1 MFKWFYNSFKMILYI
16 MNQRWHRN
24 LFWRFRK
31 FRVSDYSFRNLIRNS
46 KPQPK
51 PETSTETRNL
61 NRNPETAKTSIIY
74 LFILSKVGAET
85 LLCQIRKFQA
95 SDYNF
100 RNLIQNSKPHPT
112 PETSFETWNLTW
124 TPKTTQTSICCI
136 NVLYI
141 SFKCTDVCN
150 VFSIYINR
158 IDVCYISP

>member
-1 MFKWFYNSFKMILYI
+1 MTTYTA
-16 MNQRWHRN
+16 NQRWHRN

-85 LLCQIRKFQA
+85 FVP
-95 SDYNF
+95 N
-100 RNLIQNSKPHPT
+100 
-112 PETSFETWNLTW
+112 
-124 TPKTTQTSICCI
+124 PKVSGFG
-136 NVLYI
+136 L
-141 SFKCTDVCN
+141 
-150 VFSIYINR
+150 
-158 IDVCYISP
+158 

>member
-1 MFKWFYNSFKMILYI
+1 MGPAPLEHFWVRQYAG
-16 MNQRWHRN
+16 QRWHRN

-46 KPQPK
+46 KPHPK

-85 LLCQIRKFQA
+85 LLCQIRKFRA

-100 RNLIQNSKPHPT
+100 RNLIRNSKPHPK
-112 PETSFETWNLTW
+112 PETSFE
-124 TPKTTQTSICCI
+124 PKPHLNTKNYPNFHIH
-136 NVLYI
+136 
-141 SFKCTDVCN
+141 
-150 VFSIYINR
+150 
-158 IDVCYISP
+158 